1 MRMALMQS
9 RFGLVAIA
17 LVLLLLP
24 AAAEPFHH
32 PSGEW
37 REYNRDWL
45 AACPDTIDEDAATYY
60 GYSCF
65 ASTGSQELNS
75 AGLPAWKLT
84 LVHNRLTGDVD
95 VAFTGAADTAQ
106 VDVTRPLH
114 VEFTGTLPQSF
125 DFVAD
130 LENRFNTTNQWFVAD
145 EARRDALI
153 AQMKTRNAVTLG
165 VPLTNE
171 GEPIRKVRLSLNGV
185 LASLDFMSSYAR
197 RVSEY

>member
-1 MRMALMQS
+1 MQS
-9 RFGLVAIA
+9 LFGLAILA
-17 LVLLLLP
+17 LALP
-24 AAAEPFHH
+24 PVTAVAEPFHH

-45 AACPDTIDEDAATYY
+45 AACPDRIDEDAASYY

-95 VAFTGAADTAQ
+95 VAFTGAANAVQ

-114 VEFTGTLPQSF
+114 VEFPGTLPQSF
-125 DFVAD
+125 DFASD
-130 LENRFNTTNQWFVAD
+130 LETRFGTTNQWFVAD
-145 EARRDALI
+145 EGRRDALI
-153 AQMKTRNAVTLG
+153 AQMKIRGTVTLS
-165 VPLTNE
+165 VPLTNAA
-171 GEPIRKVRLSLNGV
+171 EPTRKVRLSLQGV

>member
-1 MRMALMQS
+1 MALMQS
-9 RFGLVAIA
+9 RFGLAAMTSA
-17 LVLLLLP
+17 LLTLP

-32 PSGEW
+32 AAGEW

-84 LVHNRLTGDVD
+84 LIHNRLTGDVD
-95 VAFTGAADTAQ
+95 IAFTGAAGAVQ
-106 VDVTRPLH
+106 IDVTRPLL
-114 VEFTGTLPQSF
+114 VEFPGSLPQAF
-125 DFVAD
+125 DFTAD
-130 LENRFNTTNQWFVAD
+130 LETRFNTTNQWFVAD

-153 AQMKTRNAVTLG
+153 AQMKIRGTVTLG
-165 VPLTNE
+165 VPLTNAA
-171 GEPIRKVRLSLNGV
+171 EPIRKVRLSLQGV
-185 LASLDFMSSYAR
+185 LASLDFMASYAR
-197 RVSEY
+197 RVSDY